1 MYRILF
7 LPVVFVL
14 LTFYSYAQQPRSCG
28 TMEAFELEKSINP
41 LREEALEKIE
51 RQMQQWIEENPSSD
65 LKQIVV
71 TIPVVVHVVYNTP
84 GQNIPDNQIFSQI
97 DVLNEDFRKL
107 NADASLIPAVWQ
119 SVAAD
124 VEIEFCLAT
133 RDPNGNVT
141 NGITRTATSSA
152 SFGTNNNIKFNA
164 TGGKDAW
171 PRDDYLNMWVGNL
184 SGGLLGYAQF
194 PGGAAATDGIVCHY
208 LAFGRIGTLY
218 ANYNKGRTATHEIGH
233 WLNLRH
239 IWGDD
244 GSGCSGTDFIG
255 DTPNQAGSNCCCPA
269 FPLTDGCTPASPGVM
284 FMNYMDYT
292 YDNCMYMF
300 TNGQAQ
306 RMLAALNGSRA
317 SLLSSQ
323 GCAPVLALDAGI
335 LNVIS
340 PSGTSCLTSINPQVE
355 LRNFGNSTLTSVNIH
370 YQLNSGPVSI
380 YSWSGS
386 LATGNSVIV
395 NLPSQTVTTGT
406 HTFTAYTSQPNGSA
420 DGYSANDSE
429 TITFTVLSAVASQTI
444 PFFQGFDAT
453 TFPPAGWVLQNS
465 DNNNTWERVTNANG
479 FGTSTACARMDH
491 YSGVVNISGQSDY
504 LYTPAINFST
514 ETPPLSLEFSVAYAR
529 YNSIYK
535 DSLFV
540 LASED
545 CGQTWFIIY
554 SKGNNPTLATAPD
567 NTSGFVPNS
576 TQWRKETINIDAYA
590 GKPNVKFAFQAKSGW
605 GNYCYVDDINIYK
618 QQVLPIEL
626 LSFTGK
632 AEENSILLNWT
643 TATEINN
650 EKFILEKSKDGFNFS
665 ELTQLPGSGNSLEAI
680 NYQYRDNSPYSGIN
694 YYKLLQKDLDGKLNF
709 SGITAI
715 NYLQKRSGIK
725 IFPNPDNTGEVNI
738 ILSDNYSISDIFI
751 SSPASKKTNLFIKGT
766 EGIIKLNHN
775 LPAGVYIISIVT
787 NEEIMHEK
795 LIIQ

>member
-1 MYRILF
+1 M
-7 LPVVFVL
+7 PVVFVL
-14 LTFYSYAQQPRSCG
+14 LIVSSYAQQPRSCG
-28 TMEAFELEKSINP
+28 TMEAFEIEKAKNP

-51 RQMQQWIEENPSSD
+51 RQMQKWIDENQSSA

-71 TIPVVVHVVYNTP
+71 TVPVVVHVVYNNSA
-84 GQNIPDNQIFSQI
+84 QNIPDNQIFSQI

-107 NADASLIPAVWQ
+107 NADASLIPAIWQ

-133 RDPNGNVT
+133 RDPNGNPT
-141 NGITRTATSSA
+141 NGITRTATSTT

-164 TGGKDAW
+164 TGGKDIW
-171 PRDDYLNMWVGNL
+171 NRNEYLNIWVGNL

-194 PGGAAATDGIVCHY
+194 PGGNAATDGIVCHY

-218 ANYNKGRTATHEIGH
+218 TNYNKGRTATHEIGH

-244 GSGCSGTDFIG
+244 GNGCSGTDFVG
-255 DTPNQAGSNCCCPA
+255 DTPNQTGNNCCCPT
-269 FPLTDGCTPASPGVM
+269 FPLLDACTPTSPGVM

-300 TNGQAQ
+300 TNGQGQ

-317 SLLSSQ
+317 GLLASQ
-323 GCAPVLALDAGI
+323 GCVPILALDAGI
-335 LNVIS
+335 LNIIS
-340 PSGTSCLTSINPQVE
+340 PLGTSCLTTINPQVE
-355 LRNFGNSTLTSVNIH
+355 LRNFGNTTLTGVNIH
-370 YQLNSGPVSI
+370 YQLNSGPVSV
-380 YSWSGS
+380 YNWTGS
-386 LATGNSVIV
+386 LSTGSSVIV
-395 NLPSQTVTTGT
+395 NLPSQTVTAGT
-406 HTFTAYTSQPNGSA
+406 HTFTAYTSQPNGST

-429 TITFTVLSAVASQTI
+429 TITFTILSPVASQTI
-444 PFFQGFDAT
+444 PFFQGFDAS
-453 TFPPAGWVLQNS
+453 TFPPAGWILQNS

-504 LYTPAINFST
+504 LYTPAINFSA
-514 ETPPLSLEFSVAYAR
+514 ETPPLSMEFSVAYAR

-540 LASED
+540 LVSED
-545 CGQTWFIIY
+545 CGQTWFRIY

-567 NTSGFVPNS
+567 NTTGFVP
-576 TQWRKETINIDAYA
+576 TAAQWRKETINIDTYA

-626 LSFTGK
+626 LSFTAK
-632 AEENSILLNWT
+632 AEENSVLLNWT
-643 TATEINN
+643 TATEKDN
-650 EKFILEKSKDGFNFS
+650 EKFILEKSKDGTNFS
-665 ELTQLPGSGNSLEAI
+665 ELAQLAGSGNSLVAI
-680 NYQYRDNSPYSGIN
+680 NYQYRDDSPYSGVN
-694 YYKLLQKDLDGKLNF
+694 YYKLFQKDSDGKLNF

-715 NYLQKRSGIK
+715 NFLPKKSGIK

-738 ILSDNYSISDIFI
+738 IYNDNYFVSDVKI
-751 SSPASKKTNLFIKGT
+751 SSVDSKRIDLPFTKS
-766 EGIIKLNHN
+766 EGLIKLNHN
-775 LPAGVYIISIVT
+775 LPPGVYIISIIAL
-787 NEEIMHEK
+787 EEIIYEK